1 MQVVDIFLN
10 RNPTHS
16 NANSQESLHSA
27 LENTEILEHKMLDSD
42 FVGRGHHFG
51 GGIARARF
59 NSHDSRGAA
68 GNQGNVAQG
77 GAGGPNN
84 NG

>member
-10 RNPTHS
+10 RNPTLS

-42 FVGRGHHFG
+42 SVGRGHHFG

-59 NSHDSRGAA
+59 NSHDSRGLAA
-68 GNQGNVAQG
+68 GNQPNAQ
-77 GAGGPNN
+77 NN